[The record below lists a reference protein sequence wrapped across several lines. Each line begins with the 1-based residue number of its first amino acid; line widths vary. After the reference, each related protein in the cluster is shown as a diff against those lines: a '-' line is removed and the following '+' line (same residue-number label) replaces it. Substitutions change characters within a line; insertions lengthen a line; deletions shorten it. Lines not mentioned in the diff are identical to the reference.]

1 MNELAAEKQSKD
13 VPFSKQ
19 QILSSANYR
28 DRRDLLNVL
37 LNDDKVYSLKEV
49 DQLVEGFMKRK
60 VK

>member
-1 MNELAAEKQSKD
+1 MATEKKSKD
-13 VPFSKQ
+13 VTFSKE

-37 LNDDKVYSLKEV
+37 LKDDKEYSLKEV
-49 DQLVEGFMKRK
+49 DQQIDSFMKRK